1 MKRSRLY
8 ILIVALCTLLAGCE
22 SIDCT
27 LNNVVC
33 LRIGFYDSDSK
44 QKVSVLDTLTIT
56 AEGTDSVLIN
66 REVKK
71 SELKLPMSY
80 WQDEDILRMTFTET
94 FTLKKRSI
102 VLRVGKTNT
111 QHYEG
116 PECPTVM
123 FHNLKS
129 VDYEDENG
137 FVDSIVV
144 TNKHVNYAPKEN
156 IQIYLRA
163 DD

>member
-1 MKRSRLY
+1 MRRSRLY
-8 ILIVALCTLLAGCE
+8 ILIVALCSLLAGCE

-111 QHYEG
+111 QQYEG

>member
-22 SIDCT
+22 GIDCT

-33 LRIGFYDSDSK
+33 LRIGFYASDSK
-44 QKVSVLDTLTIT
+44 EKVSVLDTLTIT
-56 AEGTDSVLIN
+56 AEGTDSVLLN
-66 REVKK
+66 RGVKT
-71 SELKLPMSY
+71 SDVKLPMSY

>member
-33 LRIGFYDSDSK
+33 LRIGFYASDSK
-44 QKVSVLDTLTIT
+44 EKVSVLDTLTIT
-56 AEGTDSVLIN
+56 AEGTDSVLLN
-66 REVKK
+66 RGVKT
-71 SELKLPMSY
+71 SDVKLPMSY
-80 WQDEDILRMTFTET
+80 WQDEDVLRMTFTET
-94 FTLKKRSI
+94 LTRNKRSL

-123 FHNLKS
+123 FHNLKN
-129 VDYEDENG
+129 VDFDDENG
-137 FVDSIVV
+137 LVDSVVV

-156 IQIYLRA
+156 IQIYLHAA
-163 DD
+163 D

>member
-1 MKRSRLY
+1 MRRSRLY
-8 ILIVALCTLLAGCE
+8 ILIVALCSLLAGCE

-56 AEGTDSVLIN
+56 AEGTDSVLVN

-102 VLRVGKTNT
+102 VLRIGKTNT

-129 VDYEDENG
+129 VDYEDANG